1 MSTEDAA
8 ARMQRLAESKKTAPK
23 FPKLRGMP
31 PEVIQNF
38 AKKKGTTIDK
48 VQAGWLSRHADANA
62 TVDKSSDEAIAAN
75 GPDE

>member
-1 MSTEDAA
+1 MGTEDAA
-8 ARMQRLAESKKTAPK
+8 TRMKRLTDSQKTAPK

-31 PEVIQNF
+31 SEAIQNF
-38 AKKKGTTIDK
+38 AKKKGTTIDS
-48 VQAGWLSRHADANA
+48 VQAGWLSRHADVNA